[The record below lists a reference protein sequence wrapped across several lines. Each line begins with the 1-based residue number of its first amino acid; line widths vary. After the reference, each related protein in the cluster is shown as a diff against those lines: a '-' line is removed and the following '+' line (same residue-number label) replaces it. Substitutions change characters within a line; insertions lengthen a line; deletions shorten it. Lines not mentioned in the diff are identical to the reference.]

1 MSVESKRRQLR
12 VPAQSAVDNVA
23 AAIRDAILRGDFRPG
38 EGLPEIPLARL
49 LNASRGTVREAL
61 RDLAELGLADIFSN
75 RGAFV
80 SSLSGQKALEIF
92 GLRSVLEAYAA
103 RLGVE
108 SGQLRGE
115 NLERIEEGYRLLQEA
130 ATSSDLLAVA
140 EADMEFH
147 RRVSAACG
155 QEIVLEALARLQI
168 QTRRFILATKL
179 YESDLEGEAE
189 SHLPVLRALTSGD
202 PERVELAVRDHI
214 TRTGQ
219 LLLARMASITPG
231 SVLSP

>member
-1 MSVESKRRQLR
+1 VSLEPNRRQPPI
-12 VPAQSAVDNVA
+12 PARSAVDNVA
-23 AAIRDAILRGDFRPG
+23 SAIREAILRGDFRPG
-38 EGLPEIPLARL
+38 EDLPEVPLAHQFS
-49 LNASRGTVREAL
+49 ASRGTVREAL
-61 RDLAELGLADIFSN
+61 RDLAELGLADIFPN

-80 SSLSGQKALEIF
+80 SSLSGRKALEIF
-92 GLRSVLEAYAA
+92 GLRSVLEGYAA

-115 NLERIEEGYRLLQEA
+115 NLTRIEEGYRVLQEA
-130 ATSSDLLAVA
+130 ATSGDLLAVA

-147 RRVSAACG
+147 RRVSTACG
-155 QEIVLEALARLQI
+155 QEIVLESLARLQI

-189 SHLPVLRALTSGD
+189 SHLPILRALTSGD
-202 PERVELAVRDHI
+202 PERADLAVRDHI

-219 LLLARMASITPG
+219 LLLARMASSTPG